1 MADLVQVLSDMVGNI
16 INAIP
21 AILAAIIVIL
31 IGYFI
36 GMIVGKAINKVFTKL
51 GIEKAFDGTAAGRAF
66 RSAGID
72 MSDFICGVV
81 KAFILVMS
89 SF

>member
-31 IGYFI
+31 PLSFYAHACSKI
-36 GMIVGKAINKVFTKL
+36 
-51 GIEKAFDGTAAGRAF
+51 
-66 RSAGID
+66 RSD
-72 MSDFICGVV
+72 
-81 KAFILVMS
+81 
-89 SF
+89 